1 MEPSQWLADRFE
13 ENRGHLRGVAY
24 RILGSLPEAD
34 DAVQESWLRL
44 SRTGADGVDNLS
56 GWLTTVVARICL
68 DMIRARNAR
77 REEEL
82 DDRQSVPAAPQAV
95 KRADPEGE
103 AILADS
109 VGLALL
115 VVLDRLA
122 PPERLAFVLHDMFDL
137 PFEEISSILGRSPGA
152 VRQLASRAR
161 RRVRGGAPS
170 RSASI
175 PEQRR
180 LIEAFLS
187 ALRAGDVNALVAVL
201 DPEIAVEVDQPGA
214 AHEDLVKERRAEF
227 WARKAIS
234 LAQGAK
240 AARVALVDGQVG
252 IVVAPRGHLV
262 RVLRFTITHGR
273 IAGLEVVSDKTRLAA
288 MDLGV
293 LEV

>member
-34 DAVQESWLRL
+34 DAVQETWLRL
-44 SRTGADGVDNLS
+44 SRSGADGVANLG

-77 REEEL
+77 REDEL
-82 DDRQSVPAAPQAV
+82 DDRPAAAPAV
-95 KRADPEGE
+95 KRTDPEGE

-137 PFEEISSILGRSPGA
+137 PFEEISSILGRSPSA

-161 RRVRGGAPS
+161 RRVRGGSPS
-170 RSASI
+170 PSASI

-180 LIEAFLS
+180 IIDAFLS
-187 ALRAGDVNALVAVL
+187 ALRAGDVNALVGVL
-201 DPEIAVEVDQPGA
+201 DPEIAVHVDQRGA
-214 AHEDLVKERRAEF
+214 AHPDLEGTRGAEF
-227 WARKAIS
+227 WAQKAIS

-240 AARVALVDGQVG
+240 AARVALVDGEVG

-262 RVLRFTITHGR
+262 RVLRFTIANGR
-273 IAGLEVVSDKTRLAA
+273 IAGLEVISDKARMAA
-288 MDLGV
+288 MTLGV
-293 LEV
+293 LET